1 MSHVAYK
8 TTMALCGLV
17 PEMGSIDLTD
27 KKFYTFKSYSS
38 EKGSLMSSY
47 ILDLAKSPTGQIWV
61 STNLGLQKYDYQT
74 DSFTLIDFTKGINC
88 IHYNLTSK
96 EISG

>member
-1 MSHVAYK
+1 
-8 TTMALCGLV
+8 
-17 PEMGSIDLTD
+17 
-27 KKFYTFKSYSS
+27 
-38 EKGSLMSSY
+38 MSSY

-88 IHYNLTSK
+88 YSLQFDQQGNLRMILNGYSLVKYNEVKVCILIICIK
-96 EISG
+96 EVILLPPFI